1 MTIPNDC
8 TGQARNDWSVKV
20 KTINKNSMTDTELI
34 NLLSETYGEQIVVTE
49 KLPQAFCPGGV
60 EAVIAI
66 YLGCDPTN
74 NSYNIEFEFAF
85 AHGHKGT
92 EFKQF
97 LKMHTEQ
104 LKAIN
109 LDWTQVYTQNLCRNY
124 FTEETGVNKIWKK
137 VAEEFW
143 IERLKEELS
152 IFDLKIPVLLT
163 SQLLLEVLGDKETS
177 KFIAPDIYEGKKE
190 IPIPAEKNKLGRPL
204 IPVYRGKSP
213 RYKVSYHL
221 KNQEWGKY
229 TASIKEFFKK

>member
-1 MTIPNDC
+1 
-8 TGQARNDWSVKV
+8 
-20 KTINKNSMTDTELI
+20 MTDVQLI
-34 NLLSETYGEQIVVTE
+34 NQLRETYGEQIVVTE

-60 EAVIAI
+60 EAVKAI

-74 NSYNIEFEFAF
+74 NSYKIEFDYAF
-85 AHGHKGT
+85 AHEYRGS
-92 EFKQF
+92 EFRQF

-104 LKAIN
+104 LKAID
-109 LDWTQVYTQNLCRNY
+109 LGWTQVYTQNLCRNY

-177 KFIAPDIYEGKKE
+177 KFNAPDIYEGKKE
-190 IPIPAEKNKLGRPL
+190 IPIPAEKNKLVRPL

-229 TASIKEFFKK
+229 TASIKEFLMK